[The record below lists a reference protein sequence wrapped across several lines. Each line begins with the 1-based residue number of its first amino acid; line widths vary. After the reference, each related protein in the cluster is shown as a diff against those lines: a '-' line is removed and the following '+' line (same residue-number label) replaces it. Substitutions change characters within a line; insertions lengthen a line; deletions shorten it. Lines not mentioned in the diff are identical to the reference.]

1 MSARIM
7 RTAMHRRFFTGLL
20 AALGVAGSLSVQ
32 TSAEAQEIQL
42 TGPLKGAPPVRHE
55 RLYKD
60 GRFEIAPTAS
70 FTLLDE
76 YRHTILIGA
85 RLQYNIKE
93 WIGVG
98 VWGGFGAVSTTTGL
112 TDQIDQ
118 VALRNNFTASNV
130 NHGASTGN
138 GTYATAPFGDQTAK
152 LTYVL
157 APQLTLTPFR
167 GKLAI
172 FQKIFVDTDLY
183 VSGGVAFVGI
193 KERGDCTFGG
203 SNPCTAPASFALAS
217 ETKIAPTIALGLSFY
232 LNKLVS
238 LGVEYRALPFSWNQG
253 GFDTRGSGNDNKFPD
268 GAINSQDDIFKW
280 NQMITVLVGF
290 AFPDARISD

>member
-1 MSARIM
+1 MN
-7 RTAMHRRFFTGLL
+7 RRLFTGLV
-20 AALGVAGSLSVQ
+20 AALGVAAAMSVEN
-32 TSAEAQEIQL
+32 SAQAQEIQL

-55 RLYKD
+55 RLYKE

-76 YRHTILIGA
+76 YRHTILVGA

-93 WIGVG
+93 WLGLG
-98 VWGGFGAVSTTTGL
+98 VWGAYGLISTTTGL
-112 TDQIDQ
+112 TDQIDS
-118 VALRNNFTASNV
+118 VALRDDRTAANL
-130 NHGASTGN
+130 NHGASNGN
-138 GTYATAPFGDQTAK
+138 GTYQTASFADQTAK
-152 LTYVL
+152 LQYVA
-157 APQLTLTPFR
+157 APQVTLTPFR

-183 VSGGVAFVGI
+183 LSGGVAFVGI

-203 SNPCTAPASFALAS
+203 ANSCTSPASFALAS
-217 ETKIAPTIALGLSFY
+217 QTKIAPTIGLGFSFY
-232 LNKLVS
+232 INNTVS
-238 LGVEYRALPFSWNQG
+238 LGLEYRALPFSWNQG

-280 NQMITVLVGF
+280 NQMITILVGIGLPE
-290 AFPDARISD
+290 AKISE